1 MIYAFGECELDT
13 QLHELRCVGE
23 PRHLEPQAYD
33 VLSYL
38 LLNRERLVP
47 KEELLDRV
55 WTGRII
61 TPATLNSR
69 LKAVRQAVGDD
80 GQTQHVI
87 RTVRGRGF
95 RFVAPVTAREQT
107 PARGVRRARRSDR
120 AWTGRSSGCPRARAP
135 AVSCE

>member
-13 QLHELRCVGE
+13 RRGELRRSGE
-23 PRHLEPQAYD
+23 YRHLEPQAYD
-33 VLSYL
+33 VLRHL

-55 WTGRII
+55 WGGRFV

-69 LKAVRQAVGDD
+69 LMAVRQAIGDD
-80 GQTQHVI
+80 GKAQQVI

-95 RFVAPVTAREQT
+95 RFVAPVETRE
-107 PARGVRRARRSDR
+107 
-120 AWTGRSSGCPRARAP
+120 AP
-135 AVSCE
+135 AGEPEPPAPSAVPSIASGPQRP